1 MRPIEGPPEEV
12 HMTEQ
17 ERTALA
23 AFAAKMSSAFA
34 ELSVAMGG
42 DAHPVAGVPPLFGPA
57 TTEMAWNER
66 VLRQSLIL
74 HEIVR
79 RGGHVPQ
86 SVWYEIAARYG
97 YTGRGLAGFFR
108 REGQGLLDLRNK
120 QVYITK
126 RGKDRLKENQER
138 VDAAL
143 ASQSPAAAAVL

>member
-1 MRPIEGPPEEV
+1 
-12 HMTEQ
+12 MTEQ

-23 AFAAKMSSAFA
+23 VFASKMSSAFA
-34 ELSVAMGG
+34 ELSVALGG
-42 DAHPVAGVPPLFGPA
+42 DAHSVTEVPPPFGPA

-74 HEIVR
+74 HEIVQ

-86 SVWYEIAARYG
+86 TSWYEIAARYG

-108 REGQGLLDLRNK
+108 KGGQGLLDLRNK

-143 ASQSPAAAAVL
+143 AAQQPAAVVAAL